1 MEYQKALAIRPD
13 SAQGHLDLGK
23 AYMRTGRL
31 ADAMAQFKI
40 ALQLQPRYADAEYNL
55 GMAEILNGNRPEA
68 IRRFRNALALAPN
81 NTAAHHDLAVAL
93 LQDGQAAEAIS
104 HLNRIVAL
112 EPANMEARNDLAS
125 AFAGTQQWSEA
136 IRGWRETLEINP
148 DNVAAQTGLAWALAT
163 APDPALRNGAEAL
176 AISQHLSQTTDASN
190 PMLLRVL
197 AAAYAEVGRFA
208 EAIETAQ
215 RGIALATSQN
225 QAELAAR
232 LQGDLKLF
240 QSAQPVR
247 DAGKSPI
254 TR

>member
-1 MEYQKALAIRPD
+1 MKITPESPLCTTILGLAFLKKGNLADAIEEFRFVLSRDPQNLKCRLNLAAAFLESGRAVEAVMEYQKALAIRPD
-13 SAQGHLDLGK
+13 FAQGHLDLGK
-23 AYMRTGRL
+23 AYLRTGRL

-55 GMAEILNGNRPEA
+55 GLAEILNGNRVRKA
-68 IRRFRNALALAPN
+68 IR
-81 NTAAHHDLAVAL
+81 H
-93 LQDGQAAEAIS
+93 
-104 HLNRIVAL
+104 
-112 EPANMEARNDLAS
+112 
-125 AFAGTQQWSEA
+125 
-136 IRGWRETLEINP
+136 WREALKTDPL
-148 DNVAAQTGLAWALAT
+148 NVAAQTVLAWTLAT
-163 APDPALRNGAEAL
+163 APEPTLRNGPEAL
-176 AISQHLSQTTDASN
+176 RSQHLSQTREASN
-190 PMLLRVL
+190 PRLLRVL

-247 DAGKSPI
+247 DAGESPT